1 MHFDFAAVLVLLA
14 TVTGSIWVLDIFVL
28 APRRASSKSAGE
40 PGNNQQQPGRSATAE
55 LPLKEAYQV
64 LGVTPNASDKTLRK
78 AYLRLINQKDHVPAS
93 PSSERMQKIQTAY
106 ERITTERKLPWYVD
120 LARSFFPIIVAVLVL
135 RSFII
140 EPFRIPSGSMEPTL
154 LPGDFILVN
163 KFTYGIRLPVLNTKI
178 IAVGMPQ
185 RGDVVVFRYPEEP
198 SIAYIKRVVGLP
210 GDRLEYRDKQLYIN
224 GEPAVQNK
232 HAAEKAENL
241 YEQRTEQL
249 GDANHLIK
257 VSRNW
262 ALNSLWPGLNVQ
274 RDFAGRLTGWRYQV
288 PQGHYFVLGD
298 NRDNSRDS
306 RFWGPLPE
314 QNLIGRAFL
323 VWMNLDCIK
332 FNGHCN
338 RIGDN
343 IQ

>member
-1 MHFDFAAVLVLLA
+1 M
-14 TVTGSIWVLDIFVL
+14 
-28 APRRASSKSAGE
+28 
-40 PGNNQQQPGRSATAE
+40 
-55 LPLKEAYQV
+55 
-64 LGVTPNASDKTLRK
+64 TPNASDKTLKK
-78 AYLRLINQKDHVPAS
+78 AYLRLINQGDSVPVDIGG
-93 PSSERMQKIQTAY
+93 ERIQKIQTAY
-106 ERITTERKLPWYVD
+106 ERISIERKLPWYVD

-135 RSFII
+135 RSFIV

-163 KFTYGIRLPVLNTKI
+163 KFTYGIRLPVLNAKMIDAGT
-178 IAVGMPQ
+178 PQ
-185 RGDVVVFRYPEEP
+185 RGDVVVFRYPEDP
-198 SIAYIKRVVGLP
+198 SVAYIKRVVGLP
-210 GDRLEYRDKQLYIN
+210 DDRLEYQDKQLYIN
-224 GEPAVQNK
+224 GEPAVQDK
-232 HAAEKAENL
+232 YAAEPTENL

-262 ALNSLWPGLNVQ
+262 SLNSLWPGLNVQ
-274 RDFAGRLTGWRYQV
+274 RDFAGRITGWRYQV
-288 PQGHYFVLGD
+288 PKGHYFVLGD

-332 FNGHCN
+332 LDGHCN
-338 RIGDN
+338 RIGDV